1 MLWDDEAKEVNEMNH
16 SLHIETRV
24 NTRQQEIFQKRIMIK
39 QCTLNGTI
47 VGSYVCFEVEE
58 KHGNKI

>member
-1 MLWDDEAKEVNEMNH
+1 VLWDDEAKEVNEMNH
-16 SLHIETRV
+16 SLDIEKRV
-24 NTRQQEIFQKRIMIK
+24 NTQKQEMYQKRIMIK
-39 QCTLNGTI
+39 RCTLNGTI